1 MKIRKIQFSPF
12 SKTRPPQPT
21 HFSLIDIGTDTI
33 KTAVVRADDTG
44 VTVLGHSL
52 GNSDGKRPDGG
63 RAHSAA
69 LASAINATLLEAE
82 NATEESLGHKIV
94 PDHAIFLLS
103 PHALA
108 NDTFTVTQYRKPLN
122 HPITQ
127 KELDALW
134 QSATAKATN
143 DLQNLPNVSADWLPQ
158 TLNQAELR
166 LDGHFV
172 NDPIGL
178 SGKKLSLSV
187 VGFSSHPAL
196 IRGIE
201 RIAEKLELEIFGLIP
216 SPQAIAQ
223 ILPEKDALVFDVGAG
238 GTTCLRVQ
246 KGALTGA
253 RHNFFGGNFFTGSL
267 DRRFN
272 ATLADAEALKIAFG
286 TDALSTG
293 DVNLVRQA
301 LIEPL
306 QRWAEETV
314 SDIYPLFQGHPAP
327 QLPATVYFAG
337 GSAGLPGLK
346 NMLLYTLENSTCT
359 FIRSP
364 EIINLGENGF
374 NGYHNSPDGFRG
386 RLFAPVLGAAKYL

>member
-12 SKTRPPQPT
+12 SKTRSPQPT

-33 KTAVVRADDTG
+33 KTAVVRTEENNI
-44 VTVLGHSL
+44 TVLGHSL
-52 GNSDGKRPDGG
+52 GNADGKQTDGG
-63 RAHSAA
+63 RTHTAA
-69 LASAINATLLEAE
+69 LADAINTTLLEAE
-82 NATEESLGHKIV
+82 NATEEILGYKII

-103 PHALA
+103 AHALA
-108 NDTFTVTQYRKPLN
+108 SDTLTVTQYRKYP
-122 HPITQ
+122 HRPVMQ

-134 QSATAKATN
+134 QSATEKAIT
-143 DLQNLPNVSADWLPQ
+143 DLQNLPNVTTDWIPQ

-178 SGKKLSLSV
+178 NGKKLSLSA

-201 RIAEKLELEIFGLIP
+201 RIAEKLKLEIFRLIP

-223 ILPEKDALVFDVGAG
+223 ILPAKDALIFDVGAN

-246 KGALTGA
+246 KDALTSVQY
-253 RHNFFGGNFFTGSL
+253 NSFGGNFFTRNL
-267 DRRFN
+267 EKRFN
-272 ATLADAEALKIAFG
+272 ATFADAEALKIAFG
-286 TDALSTG
+286 ADALSAG

-306 QRWAEETV
+306 QRWAEETL
-314 SDIYPLFQGHPAP
+314 SNIYHLFQDHPAP
-327 QLPATVYFAG
+327 QLPASLYFVG

-359 FIRSP
+359 FRRSP
-364 EIINLGENGF
+364 EIVNLGENGF